1 MKIMKITEDVTKR
14 KKEEALRTSKDYLN
28 NIINCIG
35 FPVFV
40 KDDNFRFVLANDAL
54 CSMLG
59 IERKN
64 IIGRTLGE
72 SLPNNQMN
80 HFLKVDKMVL
90 KSGQENSCEEPLT
103 GHDGKILTI
112 ITKKTRY
119 VDEQGNKF
127 LVGVIRDIT
136 KRKKVEEALKKIE
149 EKYNAILDYSSDQI
163 FMIDKNLKFISVNN
177 CVAKSLGKKPEDII
191 NKSLKDVFNRP
202 DEATKF
208 ASNIKKAL
216 GGESQ
221 RIEGEITLQGKKN
234 VISTQ
239 LNPVKDSS
247 GAVTAVLGIARNITA
262 RKIIEEELKKSK
274 DILQSK
280 VKELERF
287 NKLAIDRELRMIE
300 LKEKIKELERK
311 LGKK

>member
-1 MKIMKITEDVTKR
+1 MKIMKIVEDVTER
-14 KKEEALRTSKDYLN
+14 KKA
-28 NIINCIG
+28 
-35 FPVFV
+35 
-40 KDDNFRFVLANDAL
+40 
-54 CSMLG
+54 
-59 IERKN
+59 
-64 IIGRTLGE
+64 
-72 SLPNNQMN
+72 
-80 HFLKVDKMVL
+80 
-90 KSGQENSCEEPLT
+90 
-103 GHDGKILTI
+103 
-112 ITKKTRY
+112 
-119 VDEQGNKF
+119 
-127 LVGVIRDIT
+127 
-136 KRKKVEEALKKIE
+136 EEALKQSE
-149 EKYNAILDYSSDQI
+149 EKYHAILEYSSDQI

-191 NKSLKDVFNRP
+191 NKSLKEVFNRP
-202 DEATKF
+202 DEATRF
-208 ASNIKKAL
+208 ANNIKKAL

-221 RIEGEITLQGKKN
+221 RIEDEITLQGKKN

-262 RKIIEEELKKSK
+262 RKAIEEDLKKSK

-280 VKELERF
+280 VEELERF